1 MNGKAAAQARATA
14 PKLQRHADL
23 RSLTENRLRTQFP
36 ILSLHL
42 FRDTE
47 LAVLP

>member
-14 PKLQRHADL
+14 PNMQRHADP
-23 RSLTENRLRTQFP
+23 RGLTENPFKKQFP

-42 FRDTE
+42 WRE
-47 LAVLP
+47 PEMAVLP

>member
-14 PKLQRHADL
+14 PKMQRHADH
-23 RSLTENRLRTQFP
+23 RSLTETPLKMQFP

-42 FRDTE
+42 WPDPE
-47 LAVLP
+47 MAVLP